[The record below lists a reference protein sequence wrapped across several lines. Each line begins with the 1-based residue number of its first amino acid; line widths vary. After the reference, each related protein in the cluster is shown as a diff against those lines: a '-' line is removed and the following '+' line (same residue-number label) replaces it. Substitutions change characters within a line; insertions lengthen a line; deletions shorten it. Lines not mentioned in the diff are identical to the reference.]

1 MVLYNDAYSAILG
14 CKHPWALGQKCCDC
28 WAEIWDTIGPMLDG
42 VVDSGQ
48 ATWSDDLLL
57 MLCRHSYPE
66 ECYFSF
72 SFSPVRIESGDV
84 GGVFTAVFETT
95 DKVIG
100 SGAYGHCAISR
111 PALRT
116 AETSRTPGPR

>member
-1 MVLYNDAYSAILG
+1 
-14 CKHPWALGQKCCDC
+14 
-28 WAEIWDTIGPMLDG
+28 MLDG
-42 VVDSGQ
+42 SQWDSGQ

-57 MLCRHSYPE
+57 MLCRHSCCQRSVTFRFRSVP
-66 ECYFSF
+66 S
-72 SFSPVRIESGDV
+72 RIESGDV

-100 SGAYGHCAISR
+100 QRRLRTLRDISR

-116 AETSRTPGPR
+116 ADTSRTPGPR